1 MNADAKR
8 YVASQ
13 SQVNGVRSILSE
25 EDFALTLAEQ
35 HSVIYFFVDWS
46 VYAVQGRRMLEE
58 LELLCSPDLKG
69 TFWIADVSDIESPG
83 AFLGE
88 WLKHQERS
96 DLKIF
101 SLVAS
106 GSGPVV
112 WLNRGAVVDFAQ
124 SATHHDVQ
132 DFVSEPRKHSTTAQ
146 HNTRLERTRHERV
159 SLLSCVGERLKR
171 QR

>member
-1 MNADAKR
+1 M
-8 YVASQ
+8 
-13 SQVNGVRSILSE
+13 NGVRSILSE

-58 LELLCSPDLKG
+58 LELLCPDLKG
-69 TFWIADVSDIESPG
+69 SFWIADISCIESPA

-101 SLVAS
+101 NLVAS
-106 GSGPVV
+106 GSGSVV

-124 SATHHDVQ
+124 SATHHNVQ
-132 DFVSEPRKHSTTAQ
+132 DLRKRTEKAFHYGVIITTI
-146 HNTRLERTRHERV
+146 
-159 SLLSCVGERLKR
+159 
-171 QR
+171 

>member
-1 MNADAKR
+1 MRGRAAQAQR
-8 YVASQ
+8 YVASR

-25 EDFALTLAEQ
+25 EDFVLTLAEQ

-58 LELLCSPDLKG
+58 LELLCSPALKG
-69 TFWIADVSDIESPG
+69 SFWIADVSYLESPA

-101 SLVAS
+101 NLVAS
-106 GSGPVV
+106 GSGSVV

-124 SATHHDVQ
+124 SAAHHDVQ
-132 DFVSEPRKHSTTAQ
+132 DLCK
-146 HNTRLERTRHERV
+146 RTEKAFHH
-159 SLLSCVGERLKR
+159 GAT
-171 QR
+171 

>member
-1 MNADAKR
+1 
-8 YVASQ
+8 
-13 SQVNGVRSILSE
+13 VNGVRPILSE

-69 TFWIADVSDIESPG
+69 SFWIADISSIESPA

-101 SLVAS
+101 NLVAS
-106 GSGPVV
+106 GSGSVV

-124 SATHHDVQ
+124 SATHHNVQ
-132 DFVSEPRKHSTTAQ
+132 DLRKRTEKAFHYGIIITTI
-146 HNTRLERTRHERV
+146 
-159 SLLSCVGERLKR
+159 
-171 QR
+171 

>member
-1 MNADAKR
+1 MN
-8 YVASQ
+8 
-13 SQVNGVRSILSE
+13 GGRSILSE

-46 VYAVQGRRMLEE
+46 VYAVQSRRMLEQ

-69 TFWIADVSDIESPG
+69 SFWIADVSYPESPA

-101 SLVAS
+101 NLVAS
-106 GSGPVV
+106 GSGSVV

-124 SATHHDVQ
+124 SATHHNVQ
-132 DFVSEPRKHSTTAQ
+132 DLRKRTEKAFHYGIIITTI
-146 HNTRLERTRHERV
+146 
-159 SLLSCVGERLKR
+159 
-171 QR
+171 

>member
-1 MNADAKR
+1 M
-8 YVASQ
+8 
-13 SQVNGVRSILSE
+13 RSILSE

-58 LELLCSPDLKG
+58 LELLCSPALKG
-69 TFWIADVSDIESPG
+69 SFWIADVSYLESPA

-101 SLVAS
+101 NLVATGS
-106 GSGPVV
+106 GSVV

-124 SATHHDVQ
+124 SATHHNVQ
-132 DFVSEPRKHSTTAQ
+132 DLRKRTEKAFHYGIIITTI
-146 HNTRLERTRHERV
+146 
-159 SLLSCVGERLKR
+159 
-171 QR
+171 

>member
-1 MNADAKR
+1 M
-8 YVASQ
+8 
-13 SQVNGVRSILSE
+13 RSILSE

-58 LELLCSPDLKG
+58 LELLCSHDLKG
-69 TFWIADVSDIESPG
+69 SFWIADVSDIESPT

-88 WLKHQERS
+88 WLKYSERP
-96 DLKIF
+96 DLRIF
-101 SLVAS
+101 NPVAS
-106 GSGPVV
+106 GSGSVV

-132 DFVSEPRKHSTTAQ
+132 DLRK
-146 HNTRLERTRHERV
+146 RTEKAFHY
-159 SLLSCVGERLKR
+159 GAT
-171 QR
+171 